1 MNQSSDVSRAGSTG
15 TERLVRGASVAASA
29 GLAVM
34 LAATLIYIAWPR
46 ISGYFGAKPAA
57 APAVYA
63 AGDRVDVPAAW
74 YAQAPHTLIV
84 FARASCTAC
93 ERAKPFLKTVVARM
107 DGKGA
112 AVMAHPAGAPADD
125 QKFAQS
131 LGVADDHIFLTTPG
145 LRVRATPTMVL
156 VDRQGKVIGAWEG
169 AGKPERQAAIL
180 KAVDEAIK

>member
-1 MNQSSDVSRAGSTG
+1 MSQPSDRPRAGSAG
-15 TERLVRGASVAASA
+15 TDRLVRGASVAARA
-29 GLAVM
+29 GLTLM
-34 LAATLIYIAWPR
+34 LAATLVFIGWPR
-46 ISGYFGAKPAA
+46 VSSYFGAKPIG
-57 APAVYA
+57 APPVYA

-84 FARASCTAC
+84 FARASCSAC
-93 ERAKPFLKTVVARM
+93 ERAQPFLKSVVAKM
-107 DGKGA
+107 DGKGS
-112 AVMAHPAGAPADD
+112 AVMAHPDGAPADD
-125 QKFAQS
+125 QKFARS
-131 LGVADDHIFLTTPG
+131 LGVTDDHIFLTMPG

>member
-1 MNQSSDVSRAGSTG
+1 MSQSSALPRAGSTG
-15 TERLVRGASVAASA
+15 TERVVRGATAAASA
-29 GLAVM
+29 GLVVM
-34 LAATLIYIAWPR
+34 LAATLLYIGWPR
-46 ISGYFGAKPAA
+46 VSSYFGATPTA

-93 ERAKPFLKTVVARM
+93 ERAQPFLKSVVARM

-125 QKFAQS
+125 QTFARS

-156 VDRQGKVIGAWEG
+156 VDRQGKVLGAWEG

-180 KAVDEAIK
+180 KAVDEALR

>member
-1 MNQSSDVSRAGSTG
+1 MKQSAD
-15 TERLVRGASVAASA
+15 RLLHRASVAASA
-29 GLAVM
+29 GLVVM
-34 LAATLIYIAWPR
+34 LAATLVYVSWPR
-46 ISGYFGAKPAA
+46 VSGYFGVKSTA

-74 YAQAPHTLIV
+74 YAEAPHTLIV

-93 ERAKPFLKTVVARM
+93 ERAQPFLKDVVAHM
-107 DGKGA
+107 NGKGA
-112 AVMAHPAGAPADD
+112 AVMAHPDGAPDD
-125 QKFAQS
+125 DKKFALS

-180 KAVDEAIK
+180 KVVDEAVK